1 MSISLQ
7 SWQEKCSGG
16 FDVVA
21 FGAHPDDLEA
31 VMGGTSVK
39 LVQSGHSVLYVDL
52 CDGEPARHA
61 ERGARHQHALKA
73 AVISGVDRIALS
85 LQDRLI
91 VDSIEAR
98 LQVAWLVRTHKPKIV
113 FTTLGF
119 GVHPDHKAVTDI
131 VVNGIFYARLPKW
144 DEVPGGEYLKATDPH
159 EIERLFFGHCRM
171 EPAWDR
177 FDFAVDVS
185 SVYEKKVAALRA
197 YESVFSGN
205 QATLLDNYG
214 TEDRYV
220 GSLVNVQYAE
230 SFRSRS
236 PLLVESPEVFSKSRF
251 G

>member
-1 MSISLQ
+1 MSMSLP
-7 SWQEKCSGG
+7 SRQERRSEDY
-16 FDVVA
+16 DVVA

-39 LVQSGHSVLYVDL
+39 LVRSGRSVLYVDL

-61 ERGARHQHALKA
+61 ERGVRHQQALKA
-73 AVISGVDRIALS
+73 AEILGVDRITLS
-85 LQDRLI
+85 FQDRLI

-98 LQVAWLVRTHKPKIV
+98 LHVARLVRKHRPKIV
-113 FTTLGF
+113 FTTLGS

-144 DEVPGGEYLKATDPH
+144 DEVPGGEYLKGTDPH

-185 SVYEKKVAALRA
+185 SDYDRKLAALRA
-197 YESVFSGN
+197 
-205 QATLLDNYG
+205 
-214 TEDRYV
+214 
-220 GSLVNVQYAE
+220 
-230 SFRSRS
+230 
-236 PLLVESPEVFSKSRF
+236 
-251 G
+251 

>member
-1 MSISLQ
+1 MSMSLPSRQ
-7 SWQEKCSGG
+7 GRRSEDY
-16 FDVVA
+16 DVVA

-31 VMGGTSVK
+31 VMGGTSVN
-39 LVQSGHSVLYVDL
+39 LVRSGHSVLYVDL

-61 ERGARHQHALKA
+61 DRGVRHRQALKA
-73 AVISGVDRIALS
+73 AEILGVDRITLS
-85 LQDRLI
+85 FQDRLI

-98 LQVAWLVRTHKPKIV
+98 LHVARLVRKHRPKMV
-113 FTTLGF
+113 FTTLGS

-144 DEVPGGEYLKATDPH
+144 DEVPGGEYLKGTDPH

-185 SVYEKKVAALRA
+185 GDYDRKLAALRA
-197 YESVFSGN
+197 YESVFSGD
-205 QATLLDNYG
+205 QATLLDNYSA
-214 TEDRYV
+214 EDRYI
-220 GSLVNVQYAE
+220 GSLVNVRFAE
-230 SFRSRS
+230 SFRARS
-236 PLLVESPEVFSKSRF
+236 PLLVDSPEIFSKSRF